1 MIQWTIVCKFVW
13 NNVCILLGHILR
25 TEAPQ
30 VVPVVKN
37 PTANAGDTRD
47 SGSVPGLG
55 RSTGGRHLNP
65 IQYSCLENSMDRGAW
80 WSTVHRVAKIQT
92 WRKWLSTHTYLG
104 LELGSHDT
112 SIFNILKK
120 CFSRHHIILHS
131 HQQCCGSSS
140 FSTMFVTFCFFFY
153 YNHFSQCEVVLHH
166 DFDFHFPAN

>member
-1 MIQWTIVCKFVW
+1 MW

-80 WSTVHRVAKIQT
+80 WSTVHRVAKNHIGLKQ
-92 WRKWLSTHTYLG
+92 LSMYACL
-104 LELGSHDT
+104 SYC
-112 SIFNILKK
+112 K
-120 CFSRHHIILHS
+120 
-131 HQQCCGSSS
+131 
-140 FSTMFVTFCFFFY
+140 
-153 YNHFSQCEVVLHH
+153 
-166 DFDFHFPAN
+166 